1 MLNIELNQGRL
12 IISLN
17 WLNPRII
24 YRYSTSNTSDVTEE
38 SAHTDWNYEKDWW
51 EGGWDDSEWGGNWR
65 FDESDSYRS
74 HKYLDIS
81 QWSTPHM
88 YLLRR
93 TPITQRDA

>member
-51 EGGWDDSEWGGNWR
+51 EGGWGDSEWGGNWR

-81 QWSTPHM
+81 QWSTPQM